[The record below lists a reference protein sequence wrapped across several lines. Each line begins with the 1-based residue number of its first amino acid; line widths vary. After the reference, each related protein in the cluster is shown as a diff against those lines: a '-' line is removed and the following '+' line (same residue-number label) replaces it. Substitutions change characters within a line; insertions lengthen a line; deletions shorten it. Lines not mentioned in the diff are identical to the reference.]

1 MMTITQ
7 PQFWSVDN
15 SRSSVSVVKTLTHLR
30 SGSLCGQL
38 TIILAFTH
46 LYNLGKERVD
56 GSRGTPKYPPILWNM
71 NERVKGDLP
80 LTTNGLEFWHSSIR
94 AIMVESHTSMARF
107 ISDLWPIASEVETK
121 TELVLARIPGA
132 LPKRT
137 TASIL
142 EYARRYDIVTRY
154 EEYPDIVSFLT
165 ALSIKAETVG
175 LQAWE

>member
-1 MMTITQ
+1 MEKREGERGGQGT
-7 PQFWSVDN
+7 FELEN
-15 SRSSVSVVKTLTHLR
+15 RSFALSLTLF
-30 SGSLCGQL
+30 
-38 TIILAFTH
+38 IL
-46 LYNLGKERVD
+46 
-56 GSRGTPKYPPILWNM
+56 
-71 NERVKGDLP
+71 
-80 LTTNGLEFWHSSIR
+80 
-94 AIMVESHTSMARF
+94 
-107 ISDLWPIASEVETK
+107 DLWQIASEVETK

-165 ALSIKAETVG
+165 ALSIKAETGG